1 MAKDLGGYSLPY
13 SYPLNYTVR
22 YTTCG
27 LISGLGNYAMAEV
40 LKTEEVSINT
50 IIRIKNLSKVLIIE
64 LWKWQNFYH
73 GLI

>member
-40 LKTEEVSINT
+40 FENVGSVHKHYYPNKESFKSSYN
-50 IIRIKNLSKVLIIE
+50 RAM
-64 LWKWQNFYH
+64 KWQNFYH